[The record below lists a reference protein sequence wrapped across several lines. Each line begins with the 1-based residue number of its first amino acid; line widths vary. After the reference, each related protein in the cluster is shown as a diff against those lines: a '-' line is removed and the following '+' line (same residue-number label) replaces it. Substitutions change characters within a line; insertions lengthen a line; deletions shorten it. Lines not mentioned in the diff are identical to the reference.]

1 MRRWAQDL
9 RQHRSTQHLCARKTS
24 SRTAFR
30 VMRYTLTTLDFPKY
44 IGRMDAELKAL
55 EERIGLLV
63 SLTERLR
70 TENGDL
76 RQQVATAQTENRQ
89 LREKV
94 DAARDRLASL
104 LDRIPQGD

>member
-1 MRRWAQDL
+1 MP
-9 RQHRSTQHLCARKTS
+9 ARKTP

-30 VMRYTLTTLDFPKY
+30 LMRYTLTTQDFPQY

-104 LDRIPQGD
+104 LERIPQGD

>member
-1 MRRWAQDL
+1 M
-9 RQHRSTQHLCARKTS
+9 
-24 SRTAFR
+24 
-30 VMRYTLTTLDFPKY
+30 VRYTLTTQEFPQY

-94 DAARDRLASL
+94 DAARDRLESL
-104 LDRIPQGD
+104 LERIPEDD

>member
-9 RQHRSTQHLCARKTS
+9 RQHRGTQHLCARKTS

-30 VMRYTLTTLDFPKY
+30 VKRYTLTTLDFPKY

-104 LDRIPQGD
+104 LERIPQDG